1 MGDWPRLVNLRRCAR
16 GAVPTATVTT
26 NGTAVLYNNTASS
39 RADSRMAA
47 DDNRGRRR
55 PAVSSPMFKVSDR
68 TTLVPCEA
76 IVPGDAPP
84 PGLLGYLDDPTTY
97 SPSFAMAVVQSAPY
111 WPATFPFAVLQ
122 PNWGLVMQ
130 NAATDATVPS
140 VSLFWEAILPKYFDR
155 FYTHQLLEIELALKG

>member
-16 GAVPTATVTT
+16 GAVVSTNTST

-39 RADSRMAA
+39 ELILVWQLQLISVDTGPFGIAYVQ
-47 DDNRGRRR
+47 GER
-55 PAVSSPMFKVSDR
+55 P
-68 TTLVPCEA
+68 TTLSPVEA

-84 PGLLGYLDDPTTY
+84 PGLLGYLDDPITY
-97 SPSFAMAVVQSAPY
+97 PPTWLWNDAANLPY

-122 PNWGLVMQ
+122 PNWGLAMQ
-130 NAATDATVPS
+130 NASTDTTVPS
-140 VSLFWEAILPKYFDR
+140 VNLFWEAILPKYFDR

>member
-39 RADSRMAA
+39 ELILVWQLTTIGV
-47 DDNRGRRR
+47 DDPPLFISYVQGER
-55 PAVSSPMFKVSDR
+55 P
-68 TTLVPCEA
+68 TTLATVEA

-97 SPSFAMAVVQSAPY
+97 SPSFAMAVAQPAPY
-111 WPATFPFAVLQ
+111 WPGTFPFAVLQ

-130 NAATDATVPS
+130 NAATDAAVPS

>member
-16 GAVPTATVTT
+16 GAVPLATVST

-39 RADSRMAA
+39 ELILIWQLQLLAV
-47 DDNRGRRR
+47 DNPPLGIAYVQGER
-55 PAVSSPMFKVSDR
+55 PS
-68 TTLVPCEA
+68 TLVPVEA

-84 PGLLGYLDDPTTY
+84 PGLLGYLDDATAYPPTWLQYNNVNQT
-97 SPSFAMAVVQSAPY
+97 Y

-130 NAATDATVPS
+130 NTGADTSVPS
-140 VSLFWEAILPKYFDR
+140 VNLFWEAILPKYFDR